1 MKTSRSVAKSSPGRI
16 VRGALVAAGVAVGLA
31 MGGTMLT
38 KGAGAA
44 EVIVYKSPWCD
55 CCGEWADHMREN
67 GFSLMV
73 REVEDLDPIRAEHGV
88 TDELMSCHTAVVDG
102 YVVEGHVPATDVRR
116 LLQEQPEAKGLAAPG
131 MPAGSPGMEGA
142 GNEPYNVL
150 LFTEDGDTRVFAS
163 H

>member
-1 MKTSRSVAKSSPGRI
+1 MPIKHPEAFGRRSVTAVVVLI
-16 VRGALVAAGVAVGLA
+16 GALVSVAAASLA
-31 MGGTMLT
+31 GKTQ
-38 KGAGAA
+38 AR
-44 EVIVYKSPWCD
+44 VIMVHMSPYCG
-55 CCGEWADHMREN
+55 CCGGWIDHMREN

-73 REVEDLDPIRAEHGV
+73 REVEDLEPIRAEHGV

-116 LLQEQPEAKGLAAPG
+116 LLQERPEAKGLAAPG

-142 GNEPYNVL
+142 GKESYNVF

>member
-1 MKTSRSVAKSSPGRI
+1 MKTSRSIAMSSPGRI
-16 VRGALVAAGVAVGLA
+16 VRGALAAAGVAVGLA

-38 KGAGAA
+38 KGAGAT
-44 EVIVYKSPWCD
+44 EVIVYKSPWCG
-55 CCGEWADHMREN
+55 CCGGWVDHMREN

-88 TDELMSCHTAVVDG
+88 TGELMSCHTAVVDG

-116 LLQEQPEAKGLAAPG
+116 LLQERPEAKGLTAPG
-131 MPAGSPGMEGA
+131 MPGGSPGMEGA
-142 GNEPYNVL
+142 GKEPYNVL

>member
-1 MKTSRSVAKSSPGRI
+1 
-16 VRGALVAAGVAVGLA
+16 
-31 MGGTMLT
+31 
-38 KGAGAA
+38 
-44 EVIVYKSPWCD
+44 
-55 CCGEWADHMREN
+55 MREN

-88 TDELMSCHTAVVDG
+88 TGELMSCHTAVVDG

-116 LLQEQPEAKGLAAPG
+116 LLQERPEAKGLTAPG

-142 GNEPYNVL
+142 GKEPYNVL